1 MRDQEGPHFV
11 VVVVVVLL
19 LLLLY
24 SSGYNTN
31 VACFFVESLIPM
43 DTRLVKDDTDED
55 DDKEEEDEP
64 TIKLKL
70 DLGNV
75 NDNLLF
81 QLLAPDDEVQQQP
94 SSIMETTTTTT
105 TTTNIKST
113 AETIV
118 SNLLQATEKEIS
130 TVRKKQKVLI
140 EELP

>member
-1 MRDQEGPHFV
+1 
-11 VVVVVVLL
+11 
-19 LLLLY
+19 
-24 SSGYNTN
+24 
-31 VACFFVESLIPM
+31 M

-55 DDKEEEDEP
+55 DDEEEEEEP

-94 SSIMETTTTTT
+94 SSIMETTT
-105 TTTNIKST
+105 NIKST
-113 AETIV
+113 AETVV